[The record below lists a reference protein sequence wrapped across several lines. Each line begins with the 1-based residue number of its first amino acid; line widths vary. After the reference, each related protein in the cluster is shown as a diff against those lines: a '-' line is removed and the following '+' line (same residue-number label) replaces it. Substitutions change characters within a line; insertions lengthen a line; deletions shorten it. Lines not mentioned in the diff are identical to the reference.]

1 MLSWTGIYAKYSLFL
16 IFTQLQA
23 SFFMNL
29 DFLTR
34 SILGNTLAAYAM
46 AIVVLVVGFL
56 LINGFRA
63 LILSSLRRWAKKTQT
78 TLDPRITKILSQSL
92 VRLLYVGNVFL
103 AIGNLNLHPILNQ
116 AVRALTVIATTIIG
130 IQLISQLAEY
140 AIRSYLLRKGDI
152 ELEQS
157 FSALMPI
164 LRAILWAIGAVFL
177 LDNLGFDI
185 SAVVASLGIG
195 GLAIAFAAQ
204 GILTD
209 LFSYFSIVLDRPFAL
224 GDFIIVG
231 DFIGTVEYIG
241 IKTTRLKSLSGEEI
255 VMANTDLTG
264 SRIRNFKHMKRRRIV
279 FSLGVLYETPKEK
292 LEIIPALIQDII
304 SAQEQVS
311 FDRAHFASYG
321 DFSLNYEIVYYVESS
336 DYALYM
342 DTQQKINLAIFE
354 AFAQRNIEFA
364 YPTNVTYVQG
374 LNADAEKA
382 IAPETATNS

>member
-1 MLSWTGIYAKYSLFL
+1 
-16 IFTQLQA
+16 
-23 SFFMNL
+23 MNL
-29 DFLTR
+29 DFFTQ
-34 SILGNTLAAYAM
+34 SILGNTLAAYGI
-46 AIVVLVVGFL
+46 AIAVLVGGIL
-56 LINGFRA
+56 LINGLRA
-63 LILSSLRRWAKKTQT
+63 LLLASLRRWAKKTQL

-92 VRLLYVGNVFL
+92 VRLLYVGNVSL

-157 FSALMPI
+157 FSALIPI

-255 VMANTDLTG
+255 VMANTDLTS
-264 SRIRNFKHMKRRRIV
+264 SRIRNFKRMERRRIV

-304 SAQEQVS
+304 HAQTQAT

-342 DTQQKINLAIFE
+342 DIQQKINLAIFD

-374 LNADAEKA
+374 LNANTEKA